1 MVAAS
6 IYLRYPKE
14 LLKGD
19 LPEITLDQFPTFLQK
34 AAFIAVHTRAPWVV
48 LALIGLVT
56 AVVAF
61 QSRNKPKRNRLVAIA
76 PVAVLI
82 VMVLHA
88 AAQGWL
94 QSRGDLVFEFREGGS
109 SGPQVR
115 EMPLTMPATSVATS
129 TSTAAA
135 TGGGAIVAPSNESGR
150 AAIEV
155 TAIRRLY
162 VKENQN
168 AQWLALFG
176 GDVLFSV
183 PVLFA
188 WILSLKPPGLRPAA

>member
-1 MVAAS
+1 MAKRYKAPRPAASETPSIRRRGPRDPLSRLLLFCELLALGMVAAS

-56 AVVAF
+56 AVIAF

-82 VMVLHA
+82 VMRRFAMDHL
-88 AAQGWL
+88 
-94 QSRGDLVFEFREGGS
+94 
-109 SGPQVR
+109 
-115 EMPLTMPATSVATS
+115 
-129 TSTAAA
+129 AA
-135 TGGGAIVAPSNESGR
+135 TCCLMATDLGWPRPSICRPSNR
-150 AAIEV
+150 LWLPLQYCLP
-155 TAIRRLY
+155 TAFDRPL
-162 VKENQN
+162 
-168 AQWLALFG
+168 
-176 GDVLFSV
+176 DPFSFL
-183 PVLFA
+183 P
-188 WILSLKPPGLRPAA
+188 SS